1 MTSAFREAP
10 LADGRPGPLSIRR
23 ISAAHLFTAGTA
35 AGLSAVFLQL
45 PWMGIA
51 AAFGVPYGCGVLLLL
66 FTTWA
71 DIKLI
76 VAAAKGGVDA

>member
-10 LADGRPGPLSIRR
+10 CRREAGASVNPANQRSSPLHQQGP
-23 ISAAHLFTAGTA
+23 A
-35 AGLSAVFLQL
+35 AGLSAVFLKL

-51 AAFGVPYGCGVLLLL
+51 AAFGVPYGCGVLLL